1 MNTPLQRTAP
11 AFRPR
16 LRPLG
21 WALACSLL
29 SGAAAAATLQVK
41 VLARD
46 GTPLPDAVV
55 IVEPDGTTQ
64 RAPAP
69 APVETHIAQE
79 KMQFVPAVSVI
90 PLGSKVVFS
99 NLDSWEHH
107 VRGLPG
113 GLAGL
118 NAAPGSGFELRMGG
132 KVEGKPAESDTVTLT
147 QPGPIQLGCHI
158 HGSMRGSIYVTDSP
172 WAVKTDGQGVAMVPN
187 LPEGTARLRVWH
199 AEQLIEANPT
209 PVTVKPLTVIEVP
222 TRIAP
227 RRRRS

>member
-1 MNTPLQRTAP
+1 M
-11 AFRPR
+11 
-16 LRPLG
+16 
-21 WALACSLL
+21 ACGLL
-29 SGAAAAATLQVK
+29 SSAAAAATLQVT

-55 IVEPDGTTQ
+55 IVEPDATAQ
-64 RAPAP
+64 RPPAP
-69 APVETHIAQE
+69 TAVDTHIAQQ

-90 PLGSKVVFS
+90 PLGSKVIFT
-99 NLDSWEHH
+99 NLDGWEHH

-132 KVEGKPAESDTVTLT
+132 KIEGKPAESGSVVLT
-147 QPGPIQLGCHI
+147 QTGPLQLGCHI

-172 WAVKTDGQGVAMVPN
+172 WAVKTDDQGVAMLPN
-187 LPEGTARLRVWH
+187 LPEGAAKVRIWH
-199 AEQLIEANPT
+199 AEQLIEASPMPIT
-209 PVTVKPLTVIEVP
+209 IKPLTAVDVP
-222 TRIAP
+222 TRITP